1 MAEAKIPK
9 IKTSGVSSPTK
20 ALSQNSPLGGNVQS
34 ATSLENTTED
44 REQEEA
50 EEQNLESEENQE
62 EESSGPHFDA
72 VDTFFYVSLA
82 VMGDIFDGIWV
93 TRIFFAPMTVLFL
106 YLKGVDQMI
115 SKNMMSQGIE
125 LIPVVGWLPISTTM
139 AIYTVVITNHPELL
153 DKLGVAG
160 DALKKVG
167 EVSKKKKI

>member
-9 IKTSGVSSPTK
+9 IKTSGVASPAK
-20 ALSQNSPLGGNVQS
+20 ASSQNSSLGSNIQG
-34 ATSLENTTED
+34 ATSLDDTTETQ
-44 REQEEA
+44 EQEET
-50 EEQNLESEENQE
+50 EEQNIEGEENQE
-62 EESSGPHFDA
+62 EKPSGPHFDTI
-72 VDTFFYVSLA
+72 DTFFYVSLA